1 MQVANEVQRQ
11 AAMIGYVNAFHIMA
25 WTAALAVPLAWL
37 LRTRAAP

>member
-1 MQVANEVQRQ
+1 
-11 AAMIGYVNAFHIMA
+11 MIGYVNAFHIMA